1 MKREKTPVCT
11 SVAELLS
18 VIEKEASQMEELARS
33 IEGTYTR
40 HIGYCELGEG
50 SVLTTVVTYVG
61 LEYTEKQGIRAILR
75 FQDTKVQDIDGKTS
89 NGDRTIKYRMEGLQ
103 WIVDRYKNDC
113 ENVWGF

>member
-1 MKREKTPVCT
+1 MKREKAPICV
-11 SVAELLS
+11 SVTELLS

-75 FQDTKVQDIDGKTS
+75 FQDTGVRDVDGKTS
-89 NGDRTIKYRMEGLQ
+89 SDNRIIKYRMEGLQ

>member
-1 MKREKTPVCT
+1 MKREKALICVGVT
-11 SVAELLS
+11 ELLS